1 MSWSIFATGQKNA
14 VRNRVAG
21 TTYQFSDPAETGQFE
36 EAKATVLNQIDRIPE
51 TVINKGVKVEACGSH
66 YAGNSSVKIDV
77 QCLEFLMD
85 EEG

>member
-1 MSWSIFATGQKNA
+1 MGQKNA

-51 TVINKGVKVEACGSH
+51 TAIHNGVKVEACGSH
-66 YAGNSSVKIDV
+66 YSGMSSVKLDV
-77 QCLEFLMD
+77 QCIELLMD
-85 EEG
+85 DEG